1 MSELTLYTHPLNQ
14 PGRSVAIFCKLS
26 GIEFAPKPMNIISG
40 ETSTEE
46 FTRINPF
53 QMLPA
58 IVHNGYNVWESAAI
72 ISYLA
77 DVYNVDNQ
85 WYPKDIKIRARINA
99 YLHWHHQNVRDPV
112 SDYLRVKVGGPK
124 YFGLPELTPE
134 AEVPY
139 RQKLNNCLE
148 NFTWVISETRYVART
163 STPTIADIFA
173 INELHGLKYLGVS
186 LDNHPA
192 IKSWYDEI
200 RAISKVNEILSQ
212 AEEIVSKVLA

>member
-1 MSELTLYTHPLNQ
+1 MPELTVYTDLLNQ
-14 PGRSVAIFCKLS
+14 PGRSIILFCDLS
-26 GIEFAPKPMNIISG
+26 SIEFTLSPTNAITG
-40 ETSTEE
+40 EASTEE
-46 FTRINPF
+46 FAKINPF
-53 QMLPA
+53 KMTPA

-77 DVYNVDNQ
+77 DVYNIDNQ

-99 YLHWHHQNVRDPV
+99 YLHWNHQTVRDPV

-163 STPTIADIFA
+163 STPTIADIFS

-186 LDNHPA
+186 LDDHPA

-212 AEEIVSKVLA
+212 AEELISKILA

>member
-1 MSELTLYTHPLNQ
+1 M
-14 PGRSVAIFCKLS
+14 V
-26 GIEFAPKPMNIISG
+26 PK
-40 ETSTEE
+40 
-46 FTRINPF
+46 R
-53 QMLPA
+53 
-58 IVHNGYNVWESAAI
+58 Y
-72 ISYLA
+72 
-77 DVYNVDNQ
+77 
-85 WYPKDIKIRARINA
+85 KIRARINA

-173 INELHGLKYLGVS
+173 LNEFHGLKYLGVN
-186 LDNHPA
+186 LGDHPA

-200 RAISKVNEILSQ
+200 YALPHVAEVLGKAEEVISKMLV
-212 AEEIVSKVLA
+212 